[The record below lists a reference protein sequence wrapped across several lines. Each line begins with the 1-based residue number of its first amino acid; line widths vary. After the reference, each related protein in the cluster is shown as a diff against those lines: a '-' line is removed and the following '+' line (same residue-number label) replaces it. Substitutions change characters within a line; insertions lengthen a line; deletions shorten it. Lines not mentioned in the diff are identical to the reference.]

1 MNNQLIPFNFEE
13 KEVRIVIV
21 DGQEWWVGK
30 DVAESLGFKDTV
42 NAIKQ
47 HCNGVVKYHPITDAM
62 GRTQEARII
71 NEGDVFR
78 LMTHSNQP
86 RAQRFEKWLFEEV
99 LPQIRRTGGYAPLGM
114 ALVREDV
121 LEQMKQDIAT
131 IKGDWSLIRYLMDKN
146 EKLED
151 KNEKLKRR
159 GTHLTDHER
168 WQILAC
174 ARRLSVAE
182 IARETGRSETA
193 VRKVI
198 RYEKKMSVI
207 PTSSIG
213 QTGGRHEVST

>member
-1 MNNQLIPFNFEE
+1 MICLSEQGLYFFLGRSDKEKALPFQ
-13 KEVRIVIV
+13 K
-21 DGQEWWVGK
+21 K
-30 DVAESLGFKDTV
+30 VAGE
-42 NAIKQ
+42 I
-47 HCNGVVKYHPITDAM
+47 
-62 GRTQEARII
+62 
-71 NEGDVFR
+71 
-78 LMTHSNQP
+78 
-86 RAQRFEKWLFEEV
+86 

-159 GTHLTDHER
+159 GTHLTYHER